1 MAARIWAMVL
11 VALSRSS
18 AVAGGMRG
26 GQVARWRR
34 ARWAKRAMDKGGMQ
48 QCPKGGVVALV
59 LGGVVQRLRVAGPK
73 GVVVLA
79 VMVRWRRLGFQRAGV
94 PTKFLEPRLPEVV
107 LVVALVVVVL
117 EMLEVVLVVV
127 VVVVVAIRLRAS
139 FVLSESW

>member
-1 MAARIWAMVL
+1 M
-11 VALSRSS
+11 
-18 AVAGGMRG
+18 
-26 GQVARWRR
+26 
-34 ARWAKRAMDKGGMQ
+34 
-48 QCPKGGVVALV
+48 
-59 LGGVVQRLRVAGPK
+59 
-73 GVVVLA
+73 A
-79 VMVRWRRLGFQRAGV
+79 VMVRWRRLGLQRAGA